1 MKINTITCHNVYNYG
16 ASLQAF
22 ALSDYLSKQGHDV
35 KIIDYMP
42 SYIRR
47 NLGLWAIGKKWD
59 RNLFYRFA
67 FYCYVVPIRLLQKR
81 TRKKFHSYNKKFLH
95 LTKRYNSFDELIADP
110 PVADVYFCGSDQIW
124 NPQIENG
131 LDPAFYIEFAPASS
145 IRASYAA
152 SFSVSKLADEYKS
165 FIKMELQKMDYISV
179 REKTGVAIIN
189 DLGVEKKVVNVMD
202 PVFLIEPKQWKSMTY
217 VPKYTNYILV
227 YDQENS
233 KAIRDI
239 ALYMSRKMNKQVI
252 AFKDLYPRRYADV
265 QIKYADP
272 IDFISFIANADLV
285 ITNSFHCSA
294 FSILFEKEF
303 FVIPRAHQKV
313 NSRMSDLLQ
322 RLNIK
327 GHMVSDIESLKDAV
341 SIDYTE
347 VRKLLELPKNIS
359 KDYIEEVL
367 DSFKK
372 TK

>member
-22 ALSDYLSKQGHDV
+22 ALSDYLSKLGHDV

-59 RNLFYRFA
+59 KNLFYRFA

-81 TRKKFHSYNKKFLH
+81 TRKKYHSYNKKFLK
-95 LTKRYNSFDELIADP
+95 LTKRYNSFDELVADP
-110 PVADVYFCGSDQIW
+110 PIADVYFCGSDQIW

-131 LDPAFYIEFAPASS
+131 LDPAFYIDFAPTPS

-152 SFSVSKLADEYKS
+152 SFSVSKLNDEYKS
-165 FIKMELQKMDYISV
+165 FIKEELQKMEFISV
-179 REKTGVAIIN
+179 REKTGVEIIN
-189 DLGVEKKVVNVMD
+189 DLGIEKKAINVMD
-202 PVFLIEPKQWKSMTY
+202 PVFLIEPEQWKSMTY

-233 KAIRDI
+233 KAIREI
-239 ALYMSRKMNKQVI
+239 ALYMSRRMNKKII
-252 AFKDLYPRRYADV
+252 AFKDLYPRHYADV
-265 QIKYADP
+265 QIKYAGP
-272 IDFISFIANADLV
+272 IDFISLIANADLV
-285 ITNSFHCSA
+285 ITNSFHCSS

-303 FVIPRAHQKV
+303 FVIPRTHQKV

-327 GHMVSDIESLKDAV
+327 GHMFSDIESLKDAAP
-341 SIDYTE
+341 IDYTR
-347 VRKLLELPKNIS
+347 VKKLLELPKNIS
-359 KDYIEEVL
+359 KEYIKEVL
-367 DSFKK
+367 NSFKK
-372 TK
+372 MK